1 MIHRK
6 DEIDKRLQAKTP
18 FWKGLW
24 LISRLAG
31 RFIWSL
37 GPQNWSIQKLAT
49 AGKEDPLSNDLAKD
63 TPTSTMNNLK

>member
-6 DEIDKRLQAKTP
+6 DELDKRLQAKTP
-18 FWKGLW
+18 FWKGMW
-24 LISRLAG
+24 LIVCLVG

-49 AGKEDPLSNDLAKD
+49 AGKEDPLDSGPAKQ
-63 TPTSTMNNLK
+63 TSTSTMNTLK